1 MTLNTFHMFYGKKMI
16 LSHDFV
22 LFFLNLFWIFSILMI
37 LAIFLRKYISYSSRS
52 GHDSSRGLSD
62 MSPTNS
68 ESLDVD
74 ADGDQ
79 PLSTHFRIHGN
90 DLLLL

>member
-1 MTLNTFHMFYGKKMI
+1 
-16 LSHDFV
+16 
-22 LFFLNLFWIFSILMI
+22 MI
-37 LAIFLRKYISYSSRS
+37 LAIFLRKYISCSSRS
-52 GHDSSRGLSD
+52 GHDSYHGISD

-68 ESLDVD
+68 ESSDVD

-90 DLLLL
+90 DLLLLVAFIHSSVNFFLYLFIFYARRLIML

>member
-1 MTLNTFHMFYGKKMI
+1 
-16 LSHDFV
+16 
-22 LFFLNLFWIFSILMI
+22 MI
-37 LAIFLRKYISYSSRS
+37 LAIFIRKYISYSHRS
-52 GHDSSRGLSD
+52 GHDSYHGLSD

-68 ESLDVD
+68 ERSDVD

-90 DLLLL
+90 DLLYLVAFIHSSVYFFLHLFAVYARRHIML